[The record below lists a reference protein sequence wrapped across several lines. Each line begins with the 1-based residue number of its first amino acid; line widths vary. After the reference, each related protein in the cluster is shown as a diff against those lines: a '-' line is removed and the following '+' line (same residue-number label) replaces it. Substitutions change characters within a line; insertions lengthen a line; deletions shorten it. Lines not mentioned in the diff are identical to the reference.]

1 MAAPS
6 ADRIRLIHQQRRD
19 KRTQLRDESIGGRDL
34 VATALSDSS
43 EILAHRALRDALLGR
58 TCYPPD
64 ERAMV
69 KRITNNAIQ
78 SHDYLIAYA
87 ANPED
92 GRMPALLDA
101 WKIIICDVRYLEEGA
116 NLQDAYDA
124 QLREEEL
131 QTAAER
137 AREVVRT
144 EDEKIARRNAKWV
157 IPLLEGL
164 SPEELAQMELQDGG
178 ATKAIWKQV
187 SPAPPAWIQ
196 QIVDT
201 QQPWGF
207 VFYKTREVEQKYGH
221 KWPETWDAIREN
233 TSWIPYHTGEE
244 RPLAYAC
251 LVSIHCRGNKSILKK
266 LWTEDWATGPVAGD
280 LAADDALQRHFKDY
294 RESLSSPGIL
304 RNTFIVVDAGCIP
317 EDLWECNRPGYEIFW
332 VWAYDADWE
341 PSSTNDTASD
351 GEEYQGRVK
360 VPIYCLNAWFYAARY
375 EGVSLRD
382 MWLKAQNHPAKLW
395 ICYSKPLEEWRHESY
410 I

>member
-1 MAAPS
+1 MAALS

-19 KRTQLRDESIGGRDL
+19 RRTQLLDELIGGRDL
-34 VATALSDSS
+34 VATALSNPS
-43 EILAHRALRDALLGR
+43 EILEHRALRDALLGR

-64 ERAMV
+64 EEAML

-78 SHDYLIAYA
+78 SRDYLIAYA

-92 GRMPALLDA
+92 GRTPALLDA
-101 WKIIICDVRYLEEGA
+101 WKILICDVRYLEEGA

-131 QTAAER
+131 QTVAER

-157 IPLLEGL
+157 IPLLERL
-164 SPEELAQMELQDGG
+164 SPEDLAQMELQGGG
-178 ATKAIWKQV
+178 AINAIWKQV

-196 QIVDT
+196 QIVDA
-201 QQPWGF
+201 QQLWGF
-207 VFYKTREVEQKYGH
+207 VFDKTRETKQKYGH
-221 KWPETWDAIREN
+221 KW
-233 TSWIPYHTGEE
+233 
-244 RPLAYAC
+244 
-251 LVSIHCRGNKSILKK
+251 
-266 LWTEDWATGPVAGD
+266 
-280 LAADDALQRHFKDY
+280 HFKDY

-317 EDLWECNRPGYEIFW
+317 EDLWECTRPAYEIFW

-341 PSSTNDTASD
+341 PSSTKDTESD

-360 VPIYCLNAWFYAARY
+360 VPIYCLDAWFYAARY

-395 ICYSKPLEEWRHESY
+395 ICYSKPLEEWRHEPY